1 MSMKHCTVDKQ
12 CTVLSHSAS
21 LFVVVMVFVCDNI
34 DNKCSDA
41 CILSMVIT
49 IIEILTVPATVICLI
64 SYNIICLNTC
74 QLKLNNIRY
83 ANYNLDR
90 LNYPPSHEYY
100 G

>member
-1 MSMKHCTVDKQ
+1 MSMKHKYSALLFTV
-12 CTVLSHSAS
+12 VI
-21 LFVVVMVFVCDNI
+21 VFVCDNI
-34 DNKCSDA
+34 DNKCLDA

-49 IIEILTVPATVICLI
+49 IIEILTVPAAVIYLI
-64 SYNIICLNTC
+64 SCNIICLNTC
-74 QLKLNNIRY
+74 QVKLNNTRY